1 MKKFTT
7 LCLSLLFATT
17 AFSQAE
23 SGTFSL
29 QPKVGLNLSNI
40 LASDENLDMKAGLAT
55 GLEFNYQ
62 INRLIALSFG
72 GLYSQQG
79 GKQSINGTDVTIK
92 LDYFNIPALIN
103 FYVTKGLALKAG
115 LQLGFLVND
124 KANAK
129 RNGTSLEMSVEQ
141 FIHLAP
147 QYSNVE
153 LRKFDVA
160 IPIGISYEFSNVVID
175 ARYCAGLVP
184 LFNDSRSSDRN
195 SVFQL
200 SVGYKFDL

>member
-1 MKKFTT
+1 
-7 LCLSLLFATT
+7 
-17 AFSQAE
+17 
-23 SGTFSL
+23 
-29 QPKVGLNLSNI
+29 
-40 LASDENLDMKAGLAT
+40 MKAGLVT
-55 GLEFNYQ
+55 GLELNYQ

-79 GKQSINGTDVTIK
+79 GKQSINGTDVTVK

-129 RNGTSLEMSVEQ
+129 RNGTSIEMSVEQ
-141 FIHLAP
+141 FI
-147 QYSNVE
+147 SNVE

-160 IPIGISYEFSNVVID
+160 IPIGVSYEFSNVVID

-184 LFNDSRSSDRN
+184 LFDDSRSSDRH